1 MRLDL
6 YLVEV
11 KRFPS
16 RQRAQREIRA
26 GNVTVNGKR
35 ITKPSHDIAASDRVA
50 VHATTN
56 PYVSQGGLKLEHA
69 IRHFSLDLEGRRVLD
84 IGSSTGGFT
93 DCALRHGAKNVYAVD
108 VGTLQMHGTLRED
121 DRVILHEQTNF
132 LDIGPDDLGGPIDL
146 VVVDVSF
153 TSSLPIIRHAYG
165 MLDAPEMVVLVKP
178 QFETRK
184 RNRRGIVNRPDHHR
198 SILKSHILSLKS
210 QDIPVHAL
218 IPSPVKGS
226 HGNIEFLLHIRKPT
240 KPIDVDAVVDA
251 AWRRD

>member
-1 MRLDL
+1 MRLDR
-6 YLVEV
+6 YLVVEKV
-11 KRFPS
+11 FPS

-26 GNVTVNGKR
+26 GSITVNGKPV
-35 ITKPSHDIAASDRVA
+35 TKPSYDITSSDTVD
-50 VHATTN
+50 VHAITN

-69 IRHFSLDLEGRRVLD
+69 IKYFSLDLRDKRILD

-93 DCALRHGAKNVYAVD
+93 DCALRHGAAKVFAVD

-121 DRVILHEQTNF
+121 DRVVLHEQTNF
-132 LDIGPDDLGGPIDL
+132 LDIGPDDLTGPLDL
-146 VVVDVSF
+146 VVIDVSF
-153 TSSLPIIRHAYG
+153 TSSLPIITHAHKL
-165 MLDAPEMVVLVKP
+165 LDAPEMVVLVKP

-198 SILKSHILSLKS
+198 SILKSYVLSLKA

-218 IPSPVKGS
+218 IPSPIKGA

-240 KPIDVDAVVDA
+240 ASIDVDALVDA